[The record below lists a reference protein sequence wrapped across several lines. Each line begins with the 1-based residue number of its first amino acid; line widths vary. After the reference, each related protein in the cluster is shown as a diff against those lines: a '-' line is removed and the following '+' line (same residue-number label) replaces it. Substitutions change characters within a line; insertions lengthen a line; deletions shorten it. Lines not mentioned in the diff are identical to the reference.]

1 MGTITKKVTEQV
13 CDISKKPVKKSDMLY
28 GDENG
33 PKPFIVGDRSYAEV
47 AMTTVDKIYKLI
59 ESLDVTREKKPRGK
73 KAGDTAAAPEQGISD
88 PTA

>member
-47 AMTTVDKIYKLI
+47 ATTTVDKIYKLI
-59 ESLDVTREKKPRGK
+59 DALDVTREKKPRGK
-73 KAGDTAAAPEQGISD
+73 KAEQSAAAPEQGD
-88 PTA
+88 LNPLA